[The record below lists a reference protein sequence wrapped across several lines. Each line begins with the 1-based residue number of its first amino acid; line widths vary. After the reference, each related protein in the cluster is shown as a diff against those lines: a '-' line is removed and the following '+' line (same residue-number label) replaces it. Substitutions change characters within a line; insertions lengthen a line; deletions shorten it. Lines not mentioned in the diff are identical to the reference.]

1 MIRELS
7 SETGCLRCPVED
19 RALGCLASVFFASS
33 VSSLWCEVMCQ
44 RGFQVLDESHR
55 CLKTPLRMFCRGGL
69 NIAWVYSAV
78 RCSRQLLVI
87 ALHCVGGGGGGG
99 G

>member
-55 CLKTPLRMFCRGGL
+55 CLKTPLGCFVG
-69 NIAWVYSAV
+69 AV
-78 RCSRQLLVI
+78 LILLGCTLLSV
-87 ALHCVGGGGGGG
+87 VVDSF
-99 G
+99 